1 MQKSKMTIEITP
13 EGVKRTLYLNITG
26 KIYVDHCSDGTQRQG
41 NAVFVGG
48 GEKPIYIQL
57 EDDGIFDQEI
67 LSAVSSTDIKVIQ
80 KLISQL

>member
-1 MQKSKMTIEITP
+1 MQKSKMTIEITL

-26 KIYVDHCSDGTQRQG
+26 KTYVDHMGDGTQRQG

-67 LSAVSSTDIKVIQ
+67 LSAVSSTDIKELYEI
-80 KLISQL
+80 ISQL